1 MSEIKPNLRRLRAER
16 VAQGY
21 DQGELAN
28 KIGMCRVSYW
38 KKENGIV
45 AFTINELAKIMTVLG
60 LDKDKASMFFTQ
72 EDSEKSNKED

>member
-1 MSEIKPNLRRLRAER
+1 MNEIKPNLQRLRAER

-21 DQGELAN
+21 DQQELGD
-28 KIGMCRVSYW
+28 KIGMCQTSYW
-38 KKENGIV
+38 KRENGKV
-45 AFTINELAKIMTVLG
+45 DLSINELAKIMTVLG